1 MKVSQ
6 KPIGGTL
13 PIMLHKIP
21 SASTLCAIAVEEAAD
36 EYFRSRSA
44 VLNSLQQITE
54 EFVRQVGK
62 AQGLA
67 ENIVKN
73 LGGKIVT
80 FGSFKLGVIGPGSDI
95 DTLVVCPS
103 NVTIEDFFAT
113 FPEILQKMAPAGSI
127 SELTLKPDAFAP
139 IITLKYNGVDLD
151 LLFGRIAIHNQ
162 IKKDLVMT
170 TPDLLRGL
178 TDQEVR
184 QLNGV
189 RVAEEM
195 LSLVPE
201 QGVFRTALRAIK
213 LWSSR
218 RAIVGNIFGFPGG
231 VVWAILVARICQL
244 YPKATAS
251 TVVFKFFNILKVWR
265 WPMPVILKPID
276 YSTRIGNLKVWNP
289 KVCISLPWEVNVLNF
304 YVRSTRATDTT
315 SCL

>member
-1 MKVSQ
+1 M
-6 KPIGGTL
+6 
-13 PIMLHKIP
+13 
-21 SASTLCAIAVEEAAD
+21 
-36 EYFRSRSA
+36 
-44 VLNSLQQITE
+44 
-54 EFVRQVGK
+54 
-62 AQGLA
+62 A
-67 ENIVKN
+67 ENVVKN

-103 NVTIEDFFAT
+103 NVTIEDFFST

-127 SELTLKPDAFAP
+127 SELKLKPDAFAP

-178 TDQEVR
+178 NDQEVR

-195 LSLVPE
+195 LSLIPE

-289 KVCISLPWEVNVLNF
+289 KVCMSLPKEVNVLNF
-304 YVRSTRATDTT
+304 YLRSTQVTDTT

>member
-1 MKVSQ
+1 MS
-6 KPIGGTL
+6 I
-13 PIMLHKIP
+13 
-21 SASTLCAIAVEEAAD
+21 S
-36 EYFRSRSA
+36 FRSA
-44 VLNSLQQITE
+44 VLASLQQVTE
-54 EFVRQVGK
+54 EFIRYVGK
-62 AQGLA
+62 AQGLSD
-67 ENIVKN
+67 NVVKS
-73 LGGKIVT
+73 LGGKIAT

-103 NVTIEDFFAT
+103 NITIEDFFAT
-113 FPEILQKMAPAGSI
+113 FPEILQKLAPEGSI
-127 SELTLKPDAFAP
+127 TELTLKPDAFAP

-162 IKKDLVMT
+162 IKRDLVMT

-195 LSLVPE
+195 LNLVPE

-218 RAIVGNIFGFPGG
+218 RGIVGNIFGFPGG
-231 VVWAILVARICQL
+231 VVWAILVARVCQL
-244 YPKATAS
+244 YPKALAATLVS
-251 TVVFKFFNILKVWR
+251 KFFQIMKLWQ

-276 YSTRIGNLKVWNP
+276 YTTRIGNLKVWNP
-289 KVCISLPWEVNVLNF
+289 K
-304 YVRSTRATDTT
+304 A
-315 SCL
+315 CLHINPKANESNLDSRFILVTEII

>member
-1 MKVSQ
+1 L
-6 KPIGGTL
+6 T
-13 PIMLHKIP
+13 
-21 SASTLCAIAVEEAAD
+21 
-36 EYFRSRSA
+36 
-44 VLNSLQQITE
+44 VLNSLQQIAE
-54 EFVRQVGK
+54 EFIKHVGK
-62 AQGLA
+62 AQGLSDSV
-67 ENIVKN
+67 VKN

-103 NVTIEDFFAT
+103 NITIEDFFAT
-113 FPEILQKMAPAGSI
+113 FPEILQKMAPEGSI
-127 SELTLKPDAFAP
+127 TELTLKPDAFAP

-201 QGVFRTALRAIK
+201 LGVFRAALRAIK

-218 RAIVGNIFGFPGG
+218 RGIAGNIYGFPGG
-231 VVWAILVARICQL
+231 VVWAILVARVCQL
-244 YPKATAS
+244 YPKAVAS
-251 TVVFKFFNILKVWR
+251 TIVAKFFQVMKRWQ
-265 WPMPVILKPID
+265 WPMPVILKQID
-276 YSTRIGNLKVWNP
+276 YTTRIGNLKVWNP
-289 KVCISLPWEVNVLNF
+289 QVCPHITIELYLSNLD
-304 YVRSTRATDTT
+304 TRYTLATNII
-315 SCL
+315 